1 MDGVGEAFGFPV
13 GFGAVEQMPEDADQA
28 GDIEEDLIGLSMSVP
43 AVSHFVEQVGEIL
56 IPGDADFFEGL
67 GLGGED
73 GVDALGGEVVAALA
87 VLDPMEKFLLL
98 VEEGVQQGLVTV
110 VSV

>member
-1 MDGVGEAFGFPV
+1 MDGMGEAFGFPIGV
-13 GFGAVEQMPEDADQA
+13 GAVQQMPEDADQA

-43 AVSHFVEQVGEIL
+43 AVSHFVKQVGEIL
-56 IPGDADFFEGL
+56 IAGDADFFVGL

-73 GVDALGGEVVAALA
+73 GFDALGGEVVAALA
-87 VLDPMEKFLLL
+87 VLDEAEKFLLL
-98 VEEGVQQGLVTV
+98 VEEGVQQGFVIV